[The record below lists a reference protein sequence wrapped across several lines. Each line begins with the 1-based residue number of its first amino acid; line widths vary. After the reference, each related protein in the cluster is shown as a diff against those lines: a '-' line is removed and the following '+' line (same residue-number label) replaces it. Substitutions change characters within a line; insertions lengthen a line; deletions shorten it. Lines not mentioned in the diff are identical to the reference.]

1 MNDLLKGSCDPGRI
15 ILLVIGKPHSLS
27 VTFALT
33 HGENADEAHKGKG
46 NYAYA
51 QIIRELMHRNPHF
64 RVLALTAT
72 PGSKPEDVQELC
84 DAMHISHIEIRD
96 EFSSDLKQYSFD
108 KVRIPMP
115 FPFDALSIVALSV
128 MQEIEQHIVQMSD
141 EILQIRTLLAGL
153 MEVPHSLVPLR
164 SVFNLPTVSH

>member
-1 MNDLLKGSCDPGRI
+1 MTFSRGVATPAGSFFSSSVS
-15 ILLVIGKPHSLS
+15 LSLS
-27 VTFALT
+27 VSFALT

-108 KVRIPMP
+108 KVRILVL
-115 FPFDALSIVALSV
+115 FPSGRVVNCCAFCC
-128 MQEIEQHIVQMSD
+128 
-141 EILQIRTLLAGL
+141 AGNRATYCAN
-153 MEVPHSLVPLR
+153 E
-164 SVFNLPTVSH
+164 